1 MDVATFLR
9 QQREAN
15 DSELRNAG
23 TAPDIAS
30 RALRVPFEARA
41 HILAWLVENRLGDTG
56 ALVSTLQ
63 AVVDQREA
71 IPNVA
76 AKIAANEAGYLLRR
90 WRWFNPAA

>member
-9 QQREAN
+9 QHREAN

-23 TAPDIAS
+23 AALDIAS

-41 HILAWLVENRLGDTG
+41 HILAWMVENRVGEED
-56 ALVSTLQ
+56 ALVNTLQ
-63 AVVDQREA
+63 AVIDQREV

-76 AKIAANEAGYLLRR
+76 AKIAASEAGYLLRR